1 MGDLTVLMYHAT
13 YANADE
19 LAAIDA
25 ADRPYAVEL
34 SMFADHIQSLQ
45 QAGYSIVSQAQIE
58 QGLEEEVQKPLLLT
72 FDDGHR
78 SNATQVTPLLVELG
92 LSGLFFITA
101 DFCRQ
106 REDYCSDDDLRNMV
120 SRGMNL
126 GTHGVTHEFLADMDE
141 SQSRQELSESREW
154 LAGVIGQAID
164 TVSFPGG
171 RYTDRELRLAKEL
184 GYRWVHNSTFALHKL
199 EMAKFFHVVQR
210 IPVRQQHSSAELIAL
225 IDTNSKQFRRTRA
238 ISMAKTALKRV
249 IGNGAYDALYRRL
262 AS

>member
-1 MGDLTVLMYHAT
+1 MNDLTVLMYHAT

-25 ADRPYAVEL
+25 ADRPYAVDL

-45 QAGYSIVSQAQIE
+45 QAGYTIVSQAQIE
-58 QGLEEEVQKPLLLT
+58 LGLEKIQKPLLLT

-120 SRGMNL
+120 SQGMNL
-126 GTHGVTHEFLADMDE
+126 GTHGVTHGFLADMDE
-141 SQSRQELSESREW
+141 AQSRQELAESQEW
-154 LAGVIGQAID
+154 LTGVIRQAVD
-164 TVSFPGG
+164 TISFPGG
-171 RYTDRELRLAKEL
+171 RYTNRELKLAKEL
-184 GYRWVHNSTFALHKL
+184 GYRWVHDSTFALHKL
-199 EMAKFFHVVQR
+199 EVAKSFHVVER
-210 IPVRQQHSSAELIAL
+210 IPVRQQHSSADLIAL